1 MMTVMK
7 TIVTTVIAVPNN
19 PPAPPGMIHT
29 KTFESKRKRNR
40 RVLRNRNSME
50 WKEEIIVHFFLKTHK
65 ASFGYFNN
73 VPTIHL
79 QHLQVYRSACFSF
92 IFM

>member
-73 VPTIHL
+73 VQELKATAFLSTNRRRKENP
-79 QHLQVYRSACFSF
+79 
-92 IFM
+92 